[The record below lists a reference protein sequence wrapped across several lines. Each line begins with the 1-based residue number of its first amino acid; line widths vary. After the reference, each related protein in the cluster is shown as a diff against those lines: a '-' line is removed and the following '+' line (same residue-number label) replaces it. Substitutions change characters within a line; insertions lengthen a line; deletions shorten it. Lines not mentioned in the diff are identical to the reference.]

1 MADEYLKNVKFLIVD
16 DNAFMR
22 AIIRQAL
29 AALHADQVREA
40 ADGEEALRLMESYVP
55 DIVILDW
62 EMKPMDGLEF
72 TVRVRLS
79 KDSPNVFTPIIMVSG
94 HFERRRV
101 VAARNAGVNEFVVKP
116 ISAKSLF
123 DRIEAVIERPR
134 PFVRLKRYF
143 GPDRRRKKVEDGE
156 DERRVVTSAMV
167 PPPDQAMTQREVNA
181 LFNPDSEPDTDGDK
195 EDTG

>member
-40 ADGEEALRLMESYVP
+40 ADGEEALRLMETYVP

-101 VAARNAGVNEFVVKP
+101 VAARNAGVNEFVVQADLRQVP
-116 ISAKSLF
+116 V
-123 DRIEAVIERPR
+123 RPHRGGHREASPLRQVEEVFRSRPAAQEGRAWRGRAPGGDVGDGAAARSGHDAER
-134 PFVRLKRYF
+134 
-143 GPDRRRKKVEDGE
+143 GE
-156 DERRVVTSAMV
+156 RAFQS
-167 PPPDQAMTQREVNA
+167 
-181 LFNPDSEPDTDGDK
+181 
-195 EDTG
+195 